1 IPSTINI
8 FMSLYSLNRMVFKV
22 SGALQLP
29 RRKLIVSSGEIN
41 LNLVDDTKKE
51 NTIFVLM
58 VKESSGSA
66 GGRGGGSGMRKIDRI
81 LAFKMIGKSDE
92 QIYETQDSQEIEEF
106 DIPYSA
112 VAMDIVLESGVP
124 SVVQG
129 VIDPDMVNR
138 YLEIIAK

>member
-1 IPSTINI
+1 
-8 FMSLYSLNRMVFKV
+8 MVFKV
-22 SGALQLP
+22 SAILQLP
-29 RRKLIVSSGEIN
+29 RRKLIVSSQEIN
-41 LNLVDDTKKE
+41 LNIVDGSKEE
-51 NTIFVLM
+51 NTIFILM

-81 LAFKMIGKSDE
+81 VAFKKTGNSDE

-138 YLEIIAK
+138 YLEIISKAALS

>member
-1 IPSTINI
+1 
-8 FMSLYSLNRMVFKV
+8 MVFKV
-22 SGALQLP
+22 SEILRLP
-29 RRKLIVSSGEIN
+29 RRKLIVSSQEIN
-41 LNLVDDTKKE
+41 LASVDGIVRE

-81 LAFKMIGKSDE
+81 LAFKITGNGDE
-92 QIYETQDSQEIEEF
+92 QIYETQDSHEIEEF

-112 VAMDIVLESGVP
+112 VAMDIVMESGVP

-129 VIDPDMVNR
+129 VIDPDMVEG
-138 YLEIIAK
+138 YLELIKKAN

>member
-1 IPSTINI
+1 
-8 FMSLYSLNRMVFKV
+8 MSMHSLNRMVFKV
-22 SGALQLP
+22 SAILQLP
-29 RRKLIVSSGEIN
+29 RRKLIVSSQEIN
-41 LNLVDDTKKE
+41 LNLVDSSTKE

-81 LAFKMIGKSDE
+81 MAFKITGNNDE
-92 QIYETQDSQEIEEF
+92 LIYETQNSQEIEEF

-129 VIDPDMVNR
+129 IIDSDLVNR
-138 YLEIIAK
+138 YLELIRKAT

>member
-1 IPSTINI
+1 
-8 FMSLYSLNRMVFKV
+8 MSLHSLNRMVFKV
-22 SGALQLP
+22 SGTLQIP
-29 RRKLIVSSGEIN
+29 RRKLIVSSQEIN
-41 LNLVDDTKKE
+41 LKLVDDTNNE

-66 GGRGGGSGMRKIDRI
+66 GGRGGGSGMRKIDKI
-81 LAFKMIGKSDE
+81 LAFKMIGKIDE

-138 YLEIIAK
+138 YLEIVRKATRS

>member
-1 IPSTINI
+1 MT
-8 FMSLYSLNRMVFKV
+8 MHSLNRMIFKI
-22 SGALQLP
+22 SPILQNP
-29 RRKLIVSSGEIN
+29 RRKLIVSSQEIN
-41 LNLVDDTKKE
+41 LNITYDSNRRE

-138 YLEIIAK
+138 YLEIVRKSTRS

>member
-1 IPSTINI
+1 
-8 FMSLYSLNRMVFKV
+8 MVFKV
-22 SGALQLP
+22 SPVLQLP
-29 RRKLIVSSGEIN
+29 RRKLIVSSQEIN
-41 LNLVDDTKKE
+41 LNIVDGSLQE

-81 LAFKMIGKSDE
+81 LAFKITGNVDE
-92 QIYETQDSQEIEEF
+92 QIFETQDSQEIEEF

-124 SVVQG
+124 YVVQG
-129 VIDPDMVNR
+129 VVDPDMVNR
-138 YLEIIAK
+138 YLGIIAKGM

>member
-1 IPSTINI
+1 MT
-8 FMSLYSLNRMVFKV
+8 MHSLNRMVFKV
-22 SGALQLP
+22 SPVLQLP
-29 RRKLIVSSGEIN
+29 KRKLIVSSQEIN
-41 LNLVDDTKKE
+41 LNIVDGSNMQE

-81 LAFKMIGKSDE
+81 LAFKIKGNVDE
-92 QIYETQDSQEIEEF
+92 QIFETQDSQEIEEF

-124 SVVQG
+124 YVVQG
-129 VIDPDMVNR
+129 VVDPDLVNR
-138 YLEIIAK
+138 YLEIVRKGT

>member
-1 IPSTINI
+1 MSTHP
-8 FMSLYSLNRMVFKV
+8 LNRMVFKV
-22 SGALQLP
+22 SEILQLP
-29 RRKLIVSSGEIN
+29 RRKLIVSSQEIN
-41 LNLVDDTKKE
+41 LNIVDGSKE
-51 NTIFVLM
+51 ENIIFILM

-81 LAFKMIGKSDE
+81 LAFKITGNSDE

-112 VAMDIVLESGVP
+112 VAMDIVLESGIP

-138 YLEIIAK
+138 YLELIRKAT

>member
-1 IPSTINI
+1 
-8 FMSLYSLNRMVFKV
+8 
-22 SGALQLP
+22 
-29 RRKLIVSSGEIN
+29 
-41 LNLVDDTKKE
+41 
-51 NTIFVLM
+51 M

-81 LAFKMIGKSDE
+81 LAFKITGNGDE

-112 VAMDIVLESGVP
+112 VAMDIVMESGVP

-129 VIDPDMVNR
+129 VIDPDMVEG
-138 YLEIIAK
+138 YLELIKKAN

>member
-1 IPSTINI
+1 
-8 FMSLYSLNRMVFKV
+8 MSMHSLNRMVFKV
-22 SGALQLP
+22 SAILQLP
-29 RRKLIVSSGEIN
+29 RRKLIVSSQEIN
-41 LNLVDDTKKE
+41 LNLVDGSKKE

-81 LAFKMIGKSDE
+81 VAFKITGNSDE
-92 QIYETQDSQEIEEF
+92 QIYETQNSQEIEEF

-138 YLEIIAK
+138 YLELIRKVT

>member
-1 IPSTINI
+1 
-8 FMSLYSLNRMVFKV
+8 MHSLNRMVFKV
-22 SGALQLP
+22 SGTLQLP
-29 RRKLIVSSGEIN
+29 RRKLIVSSQEIN
-41 LNLVDDTKKE
+41 LNLVDDTKNE

-66 GGRGGGSGMRKIDRI
+66 GGRGGGSGMRKIDKI
-81 LAFKMIGKSDE
+81 LAFKMIGKIDE

-138 YLEIIAK
+138 YLEIVRKATRS

>member
-1 IPSTINI
+1 
-8 FMSLYSLNRMVFKV
+8 MVFKV
-22 SGALQLP
+22 SGILHLP
-29 RRKLIVSSGEIN
+29 RRKLIVSSQEIN
-41 LNLVDDTKKE
+41 LNIVDGSKEE

-81 LAFKMIGKSDE
+81 VAFKMTGNSDE

-138 YLEIIAK
+138 YLEIIRKATLS

>member
-1 IPSTINI
+1 MST
-8 FMSLYSLNRMVFKV
+8 YPLNRMVFKV
-22 SGALQLP
+22 SEILRLP
-29 RRKLIVSSGEIN
+29 RRKLIVSSQEIN
-41 LNLVDDTKKE
+41 LNIVEGSKE
-51 NTIFVLM
+51 ENIIFILM

-66 GGRGGGSGMRKIDRI
+66 GGRGGGSGMRKIDSI
-81 LAFKMIGKSDE
+81 LAFKITGNSDN

-112 VAMDIVLESGVP
+112 VAMDIILESGIS

-138 YLEIIAK
+138 YLELIKKAT

>member
-1 IPSTINI
+1 
-8 FMSLYSLNRMVFKV
+8 
-22 SGALQLP
+22 
-29 RRKLIVSSGEIN
+29 
-41 LNLVDDTKKE
+41 
-51 NTIFVLM
+51 M

-81 LAFKMIGKSDE
+81 LAFKITANGDE

-112 VAMDIVLESGVP
+112 VAMDIVMESGVP

-129 VIDPDMVNR
+129 VVDPDMVKG
-138 YLEIIAK
+138 YLELIKKAT

>member
-1 IPSTINI
+1 MSTHP
-8 FMSLYSLNRMVFKV
+8 LNRMVFKV
-22 SGALQLP
+22 SEILRLP
-29 RRKLIVSSGEIN
+29 RRKLIVSSQEIN
-41 LNLVDDTKKE
+41 LNIVEGSKE
-51 NTIFVLM
+51 ENIIFILM

-66 GGRGGGSGMRKIDRI
+66 GGRGGGSGMRKIDSI
-81 LAFKMIGKSDE
+81 LAFKITGNSDN

-112 VAMDIVLESGVP
+112 VAMDIILESGIS

-138 YLEIIAK
+138 YLELIKKAT

>member
-1 IPSTINI
+1 
-8 FMSLYSLNRMVFKV
+8 MVFKV
-22 SGALQLP
+22 SEILRLP
-29 RRKLIVSSGEIN
+29 RRKLIVSSHEIN
-41 LNLVDDTKKE
+41 LASVDGVMRE

-81 LAFKMIGKSDE
+81 LAFKITGNSDE
-92 QIYETQDSQEIEEF
+92 KIFETQDSQEIEEF

-129 VIDPDMVNR
+129 VIDPDMVKR
-138 YLEIIAK
+138 YLELINKAI

>member
-1 IPSTINI
+1 
-8 FMSLYSLNRMVFKV
+8 MVLKV
-22 SGALQLP
+22 SEILLLP
-29 RRKLIVSSGEIN
+29 RRKLIVSSQEIN
-41 LNLVDDTKKE
+41 LNKVDDGKRE

-81 LAFKMIGKSDE
+81 LAFKITGNSDE
-92 QIYETQDSQEIEEF
+92 QVYETEDPQQIEEF

-112 VAMDIVLESGVP
+112 VAMDIVLESGIS

-129 VIDPDMVNR
+129 IIDPDMVKG
-138 YLEIIAK
+138 YLELIKKAT

>member
-1 IPSTINI
+1 
-8 FMSLYSLNRMVFKV
+8 MVFKV
-22 SGALQLP
+22 SEILRLP
-29 RRKLIVSSGEIN
+29 RRKLIVSSHEIN
-41 LNLVDDTKKE
+41 LASVDGVMRE

-81 LAFKMIGKSDE
+81 LAFKITGNSDE
-92 QIYETQDSQEIEEF
+92 KIFETQDSQEIEEF

-129 VIDPDMVNR
+129 VIDPDMVKG
-138 YLEIIAK
+138 YLELINKAI

>member
-1 IPSTINI
+1 
-8 FMSLYSLNRMVFKV
+8 MVFNV
-22 SGALQLP
+22 SSILQLP
-29 RRKLIVSSGEIN
+29 RRKLIVSSQEIN
-41 LNLVDDTKKE
+41 LNIVDGRWQE

-81 LAFKMIGKSDE
+81 LAFKIAGNSDE

-138 YLEIIAK
+138 YLEIIRNATLLQDSTSHLTCLK

>member
-1 IPSTINI
+1 
-8 FMSLYSLNRMVFKV
+8 MVFKV
-22 SGALQLP
+22 SGILQLP
-29 RRKLIVSSGEIN
+29 RRKLIVSSQEIN
-41 LNLVDDTKKE
+41 LNIVDGSKEE

-81 LAFKMIGKSDE
+81 VAFKMTGSNDE

-138 YLEIIAK
+138 YLEIIRKAT

>member
-1 IPSTINI
+1 
-8 FMSLYSLNRMVFKV
+8 MSMHSLNRMVFKV
-22 SGALQLP
+22 SGILQLP
-29 RRKLIVSSGEIN
+29 RRKLIVSSQEIN
-41 LNLVDDTKKE
+41 LNIVDGSKEE

-81 LAFKMIGKSDE
+81 VAFKMTGNSDE

-138 YLEIIAK
+138 YLEIIRKAT